1 MSDKE
6 AYQKILKQIAQKIQN
21 FNLFHNAESHKKNA

>member
-21 FNLFHNAESHKKNA
+21 FNLFHQSDSNKKAS

>member
-6 AYQKILKQIAQKIQN
+6 AYRKILKQIAQKIQN
-21 FNLFHNAESHKKNA
+21 FNLFHNADSLKKDS